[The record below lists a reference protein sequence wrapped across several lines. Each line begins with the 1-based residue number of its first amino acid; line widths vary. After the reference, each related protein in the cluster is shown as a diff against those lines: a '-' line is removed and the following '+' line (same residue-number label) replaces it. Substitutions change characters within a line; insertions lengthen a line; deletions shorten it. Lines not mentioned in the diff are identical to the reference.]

1 MDMTET
7 QAPGES
13 ALEAASATSPRH
25 VLFRMWDSAFPAA
38 VCQAAIDE
46 FTEEDFGDAFVS
58 RADGT
63 SGVEPQTRRTRDVFV
78 DPNHWIGSL
87 VSHFSNQAN
96 LLWRFDL
103 TGLGTVTML
112 KYEESGHF
120 TWHVDVLAR
129 EQSVYPQLGTGL
141 ERKVSVTVNL
151 SDPADYD
158 GGELQFVD
166 GTGNVLTL
174 PNQRDR
180 GSVIVFPSTVG
191 HRVTPV
197 TRGVRYA
204 LVGWM
209 VGPPLR

>member
-1 MDMTET
+1 MDMHDVAVSGEV
-7 QAPGES
+7 APPP
-13 ALEAASATSPRH
+13 TPMSPRH
-25 VLFRMWDSAFPAA
+25 VLFRMWDGAFPAS

-46 FTEEDFGDAFVS
+46 FTAEDFGDATIAY
-58 RADGT
+58 ADGT
-63 SGVEPQTRRTRDVFV
+63 SAVNPNTRRTRDVFV
-78 DPNHWIGSL
+78 DPNHWIGAL
-87 VSHFSNQAN
+87 VSHFAHQAN
-96 LLWRFDL
+96 MLWGLDL
-103 TGLGTVTML
+103 AGLGTVTML

-129 EQSVYPQLGTGL
+129 GQMDYPGLGTGL

-158 GGELQFVD
+158 GGELQFID

-174 PNQRDR
+174 PGQRER

-197 TRGVRYA
+197 TRGVRFA
-204 LVGWM
+204 LVGWL